1 MPHRRPR
8 RIPAFDSRRGSLSTT
23 KKGDTQMLPKSFT
36 HALAAVMAVSGISAA
51 AVALPAGEA
60 AAEEGKSPWM
70 VRGRIIGVIP
80 DEDSSLTPNIG
91 SIEAEG
97 AVVPEI
103 DITYFFTPNIA
114 AELIAATSPHDMSVD
129 LAGGG
134 SLDLGDV
141 WVLPPTLLLQYH
153 FMPDGDFRPYVG
165 AGVNYTHLYN
175 ADDTPTT
182 SVTYEGGWGWALQ
195 AGVDVPIGGNWA
207 WNLDVKKI
215 FVNVDA
221 TVNSAVTADVD
232 LDPWVIG
239 TGIGY
244 RF

>member
-1 MPHRRPR
+1 MH
-8 RIPAFDSRRGSLSTT
+8 
-23 KKGDTQMLPKSFT
+23 MLTRSIT
-36 HALAAVMAVSGISAA
+36 HALAAVVAVSGISAA

-60 AAEEGKSPWM
+60 MAQEAKSPWM
-70 VRGRIIGVIP
+70 IRGRIIGVVP
-80 DEDSSLTPNIG
+80 DESSSLAPNIG
-91 SIEAEG
+91 SVDADAAIT
-97 AVVPEI
+97 PEI
-103 DITYFFTPNIA
+103 DISYFFTPNIA
-114 AELIAATSPHDMSVD
+114 VELIAATSNHDMEVD
-129 LAGGG
+129 LTGGG
-134 SLDLGDV
+134 TLDLGDV

-153 FMPDGDFRPYVG
+153 FMPDGAYRPYVG

-175 ADDTPTT
+175 ADDTATT
-182 SVTYEGGWGWALQ
+182 SVTYDGGWGWALQ
-195 AGVDVPIGGNWA
+195 AGVDVPIAGNWS

-215 FVNVDA
+215 WVNVDA